1 MVLDAGRVGIDR
13 ALVAAAAPR
22 LLVVAAPGARAG
34 GSTLLGLLSRASA
47 LVLHGRRPEA
57 PARVVPLTAGARAV
71 PVPRGEVEQAGA

>member
-13 ALVAAAAPR
+13 ALICAAAPR
-22 LLVVAAPGARAG
+22 MLAVAGRGSRSG

-47 LVLHGRRPEA
+47 LVIRGRSPET
-57 PARVVPLTAGARAV
+57 PGRVVPLPAGARAV